1 MHSVFEGV
9 SLHSMLLGIRNISFG
24 AKLNYINRPIV
35 KLGEFNK
42 AQASAS
48 AILLTKWK
56 EIEKYF

>member
-48 AILLTKWK
+48 AILLTK
-56 EIEKYF
+56 